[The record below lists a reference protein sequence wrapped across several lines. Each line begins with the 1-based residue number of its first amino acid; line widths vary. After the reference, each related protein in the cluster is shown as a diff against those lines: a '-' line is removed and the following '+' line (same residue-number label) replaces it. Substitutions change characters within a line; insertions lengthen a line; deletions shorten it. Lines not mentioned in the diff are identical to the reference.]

1 MATVVMATGLPKL
14 ATKNNYESDLPGN
27 DDIISQNRRMEGVFG
42 KRDEL
47 IVVVCAPDVL
57 QARTLGKIRDMT
69 DEVKEIPGVVP
80 YETWSLSTVG
90 HVGWHEGNLK
100 AGPLMRDVPD
110 TPAGIEALREEIAG
124 DVLVSGRLVSRDFTR
139 AVIVAHLGEGYR
151 QSTVARAAEELVS
164 RYRGPEEIYLL
175 GDPIIGEEVDRAIE
189 GDIKH
194 LFPLAL
200 ALMLALFFLFF
211 RTAGGVL
218 LPAGVIVLSVVWT
231 MGLAG
236 HIGFPV
242 TVVTSAIPVLLVA
255 VASSYGIHV
264 VHGYRFHLEREKSR
278 EEALARAMKSIRKPV
293 VITGLTSAAGSITL
307 MAFRVTSIREFGI
320 LAAAGFIFAMV
331 LALTF
336 VPASLRV
343 LMSGEGRV
351 RPTGKGTTPFFRWI
365 LEKIKGT
372 PLRRTGPVLAV
383 CVLAAAVS
391 AYGISRLRVG
401 MDPVDFFPEDFPF
414 ARHVRDFD
422 DHFGGA
428 RKMFVMVEST
438 SRNVKDPSLLNE
450 MLAFQRYAEEKET
463 VGGSISFADVIR
475 RTNLALNENDPRYD
489 RIPASETRVAQAALV
504 YASATQPEM
513 FESIVSHDFTKTKI
527 TLDVRT
533 SDVEAHAGLYR
544 ELKEAASRIFEGD
557 ARVVFGGLLM
567 IWIAQIRYI
576 VLGKLLN
583 IALTLLFLIGIGTL
597 VFRSWKIGVLSV
609 IPVSLALLLDFGI
622 MGYLGIR
629 LNMATAIITAMGAG
643 IGIDFSVHYL
653 FRLRDTMAGGKSLQD
668 AINVTVDSSGKA
680 ILVDMASNVLG
691 FSVFVFSPFEPVR
704 QFGWLICVTMV
715 SSAAG
720 ALVLV
725 PACIGLFNE
734 RERNVLV

>member
-1 MATVVMATGLPKL
+1 LPKL
-14 ATKNNYESDLPGN
+14 ETKNNYESDLPES
-27 DDIISQNRRMEGVFG
+27 DEIISQNRRMEEVFG

-47 IVVVCAPDVL
+47 ILVVCAPDVL
-57 QARTLGKIRDMT
+57 QPGTLGKIRDMT
-69 DEVKEIPGVVP
+69 DEVREIPGVVP
-80 YETWSLSTVG
+80 YETWSVSTVG
-90 HVGWHEGNLK
+90 HVGWHGGNLK
-100 AGPLMRDVPD
+100 AGPLMRNVPE
-110 TPAGIEALREEIAG
+110 TAAGIEALREEIAD

-139 AVIVAHLGEGYR
+139 AVIAAHLGKDYR
-151 QSTVARAAEELVS
+151 QSTVAEAAEKIVS
-164 RYRGPEEIYLL
+164 KYRGPEEIYLL

-189 GDIKH
+189 GDIEH

-200 ALMLALFFLFF
+200 VLMLALFFMFF

-242 TVVTSAIPVLLVA
+242 TVVTSAVPVLLVA

-264 VHGYRFHLEREKSR
+264 VHSYRFHLEREESK
-278 EEALARAMKSIRKPV
+278 EEALARAMKNIRRPV
-293 VITGLTSAAGSITL
+293 VITGVTSAAGSITL

-320 LAAAGFIFAMV
+320 LAAAGFIFAML

-336 VPASLRV
+336 VPVSLRV
-343 LMSGEGRV
+343 FMGRDG
-351 RPTGKGTTPFFRWI
+351 RDGRAHPAGKGTALFFRRF
-365 LEKIKGT
+365 LAKVKEA
-372 PLRRTGPVLAV
+372 PLSHAGPVFAV
-383 CVLAAAVS
+383 CAVAVAVS
-391 AYGISRLRVG
+391 AYGVSRLRVG

-438 SRNVKDPSLLNE
+438 SRNVKNPSLLNE
-450 MLAFQRYAEEKET
+450 MLAFQRNAEEREI
-463 VGGSISFADVIR
+463 VGGSISLADIIR

-489 RIPASETRVAQAALV
+489 RIPASENRVAQAALV

-544 ELKEAASRIFEGD
+544 ELKEAAARIFEGD

-583 IALTLLFLIGIGTL
+583 IALTLFFLIGIGTF
-597 VFRSWKIGVLSV
+597 VFRSWRIGVLSV
-609 IPVSLALLLDFGI
+609 IPVSLALLLDFGV

-653 FRLRDTMAGGKSLQD
+653 FRLRDTIAGGKSLQD

-704 QFGWLICVTMV
+704 QFGWLICMTMV

-720 ALVLV
+720 ALILV
-725 PACIGLFNE
+725 PACIGLFNG
-734 RERNVLV
+734 RERDVLA